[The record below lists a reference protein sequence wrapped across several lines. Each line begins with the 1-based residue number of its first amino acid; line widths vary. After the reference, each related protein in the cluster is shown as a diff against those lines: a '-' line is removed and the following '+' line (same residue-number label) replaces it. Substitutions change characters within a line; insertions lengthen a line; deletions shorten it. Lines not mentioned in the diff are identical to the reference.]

1 MNKYAW
7 RQALFAVTVVGLVN
21 ACAPLVV
28 GGAAVGGA
36 IVATD
41 RRSVGIQI
49 EDEAIER
56 RVNRAL
62 AEKFPRERANI
73 SVTSYNRKVLLT
85 GEVTTEPGKAEAKA
99 IAEQAQN
106 VASVLNELHVGT
118 LSTVSNRNYD
128 LALAAKVRASL
139 LEAKGVPSGA
149 IKAVTERSV
158 VYLMGRVS
166 EAEGDAAAKAA
177 SRISGVRQVVK
188 YFDYLSE
195 KELAEIKR
203 EPPTADSQRK

>member
-62 AEKFPRERANI
+62 A
-73 SVTSYNRKVLLT
+73 
-85 GEVTTEPGKAEAKA
+85 
-99 IAEQAQN
+99 
-106 VASVLNELHVGT
+106 
-118 LSTVSNRNYD
+118 
-128 LALAAKVRASL
+128 
-139 LEAKGVPSGA
+139 
-149 IKAVTERSV
+149 
-158 VYLMGRVS
+158 
-166 EAEGDAAAKAA
+166 
-177 SRISGVRQVVK
+177 
-188 YFDYLSE
+188 
-195 KELAEIKR
+195 
-203 EPPTADSQRK
+203 